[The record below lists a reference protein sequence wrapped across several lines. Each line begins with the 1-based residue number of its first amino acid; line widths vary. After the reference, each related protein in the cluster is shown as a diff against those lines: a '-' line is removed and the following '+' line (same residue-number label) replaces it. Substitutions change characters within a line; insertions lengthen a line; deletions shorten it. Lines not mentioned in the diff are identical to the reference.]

1 MPQLQQ
7 NKNNVSANPELIN
20 LQPVTLSKDNKTVG
34 TIVNLE
40 GAHIHNTVADPK
52 FQKNGGYISFGSH
65 IVYDNWNRQISGIY
79 VPPIPVTY
87 EMTKTIAVLHPI
99 AVRANTVA
107 RVYEAVVKDEQ
118 SLLSLMKAV
127 KRYFLELTQSI
138 FGKSGVYN
146 RYILGPR
153 LKNSFRA
160 VIIPGS
166 YDKAPLGE
174 SYEWVGVPHK
184 IMSKLNIE
192 YGQCVIIGRD
202 PTIWFGSVEIL
213 RAYSVDHDALEIHP
227 LLLPQLAGD
236 HDGDQIWGYFPDAD
250 EKLDINVGS
259 FVRGYSRWTK
269 NFNDLSDSSDV
280 DWDLFHKDQESRMKT
295 TGLSISPSDILNES
309 DSLTRIFDYCS
320 GGKRSRG
327 KANYNELLD
336 TCNGIPL
343 DEWKTISEMINQA
356 QLAMKVYMGPIGLL
370 ALRLMVLGHF
380 EPKLSSSA
388 HILSERCSQTL
399 LDSKHLTFDQ
409 LKDYRPTKIF
419 EILNLTN
426 PSIKNSKDMFSA
438 LKAITNCDDSV
449 YPVLEYI
456 AQDGRG
462 LARLSKED
470 FPLFE
475 GITFTA
481 SASGDGYMPEYI
493 LNGEFD
499 ATKDEGIFTYAFHE
513 GYNSTQK
520 SSHATQR

>member
-1 MPQLQQ
+1 MMPKLQQ
-7 NKNNVSANPELIN
+7 PLKKANTNNQDLI
-20 LQPVTLSKDNKTVG
+20 LLEPITLSKDNKTVG

-40 GAHIHNTVADPK
+40 GAHINNTVADSK
-52 FQKNGGYISFGSH
+52 FQKKGGYISFGSH
-65 IVYDNWNRQISGIY
+65 IIYDNWNRQINGIY

-107 RVYEAVVKDEQ
+107 RVYEAVNKNEQ
-118 SLLSLMKAV
+118 NLVALIRSV

-153 LKNSFRA
+153 LKNSFRG
-160 VIIPGS
+160 VIIPGC
-166 YDKAPLGE
+166 YTGTVFND
-174 SYEWVGVPHK
+174 SYEWVGIPRKV
-184 IMSKLNIE
+184 MTKLGIG

-213 RAYSVDHDALEIHP
+213 RAYTVEHDAIEIHP

-250 EKLDINVGS
+250 EKLGLNVGN
-259 FVRGYSRWTK
+259 FVREHSRWTK
-269 NFNDLSDSSDV
+269 NFNDSSTDPI
-280 DWDLFHKDQESRMKT
+280 DWDKFSIDQDSRMKV
-295 TGLSISPSDILNES
+295 TGLSISPSDIIEES
-309 DSLTRIFDYCS
+309 NSLQRILDYCS

-327 KANYNELLD
+327 KANFNELID

-343 DEWKTISEMINQA
+343 DKWKNISEMINQA

-380 EPKLSSSA
+380 EPHLSKAA
-388 HILSERCSQTL
+388 HLLSERCAQTL
-399 LDSKHLTFDQ
+399 LDSKHLTFEQ
-409 LKDYRPTKIF
+409 IKDYRPTKIF
-419 EILNLTN
+419 EILNLSN
-426 PSIKNSKDMFSA
+426 PTIKNSKDMLSA
-438 LKAITNCDDSV
+438 LKLITNCDEH
-449 YPVLEYI
+449 VLPILEHI
-456 AQDGRG
+456 AVDGRG

-470 FPLFE
+470 FPIFE

-481 SASGDGYMPEYI
+481 SASPEGYMPDSI
-493 LNGEFD
+493 LNGNGD
-499 ATKDEGIFTYAFHE
+499 LKDEGIFTYAFYE
-513 GYNSTQK
+513 GYDIKETINDTI
-520 SSHATQR
+520 